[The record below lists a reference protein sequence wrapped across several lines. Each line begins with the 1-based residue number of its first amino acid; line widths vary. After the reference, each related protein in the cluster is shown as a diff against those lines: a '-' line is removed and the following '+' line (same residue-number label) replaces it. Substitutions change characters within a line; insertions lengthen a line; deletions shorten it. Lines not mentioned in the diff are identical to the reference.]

1 MFNPVIPIFS
11 GMVVALSL
19 AFLLIMAWYDLRRK
33 IYQYFALLLVFVVI
47 WNTGHLVYQFASAL
61 FDFDPTWLIVISM
74 VEQLGFIG
82 TNIALYA
89 FVTNL
94 VGFDTAYFR
103 TLIFLTLI
111 VVFIINVFPI
121 VNNPSANNIQNINQ
135 LTFFGVSIVTSY
147 LLWRN
152 RQKIV
157 TRGLLLGSIIIILG
171 QLFTFLNADNLVIQF
186 ALPISG
192 VGVLWMSTALV
203 AQELIN
209 PLKNRSL
216 QLEYMHEISIS
227 LTSGAGTKTILNEIT
242 QQVAHW
248 LKADASIIF
257 LVREKTI
264 YSVATH
270 NLPTRYNTLIY
281 PVNNGIVGQ
290 SIQEKKPIR
299 LENYQR
305 EWRGA
310 EDLPNARKLLGSVI
324 SVPLA
329 FQEQVY
335 GALLVILGKHRRS
348 FTQQDE
354 KLVEMLGRQ
363 AAVALFQSQTLND
376 QRELT
381 QQLENALNQLST
393 VLEST
398 QNPVLAIDRKLTI
411 IFANRATSRLL
422 SSPDS
427 SVILGTKLTQWLQEN
442 QLMPQSLR
450 EIYQHIRFDGHYAY
464 EFNFNNQDYLCQIAP
479 LGTKRIEGWV
489 IIVNDVSD
497 IKELERM
504 QSEMLRMTSHDLKN
518 PLQAA
523 LANVD
528 LLRDDLNDLTYQN
541 TQHREDM
548 EGFVANIERELMKM
562 YRIISG
568 ILDVERV
575 RIAKSHY
582 EESSVTTIMSD
593 AVDEIKHMAQEK
605 GVKIQ
610 QYIAPNLPPLSCDRQ
625 QLQRAFVNLIENA
638 IKFSDNDAMINIRVD
653 HIVIPSQPS
662 LLQIEI
668 QDEGIGIP
676 EDIQGHIFE
685 RFYRGAQP
693 GAEHITGTGLGLS
706 LVKAV
711 VNAHNG
717 NIRVVSQPSEGSTF
731 YVTLPIQ

>member
-1 MFNPVIPIFS
+1 
-11 GMVVALSL
+11 
-19 AFLLIMAWYDLRRK
+19 
-33 IYQYFALLLVFVVI
+33 
-47 WNTGHLVYQFASAL
+47 
-61 FDFDPTWLIVISM
+61 
-74 VEQLGFIG
+74 
-82 TNIALYA
+82 
-89 FVTNL
+89 
-94 VGFDTAYFR
+94 
-103 TLIFLTLI
+103 
-111 VVFIINVFPI
+111 
-121 VNNPSANNIQNINQ
+121 
-135 LTFFGVSIVTSY
+135 
-147 LLWRN
+147 
-152 RQKIV
+152 
-157 TRGLLLGSIIIILG
+157 
-171 QLFTFLNADNLVIQF
+171 
-186 ALPISG
+186 
-192 VGVLWMSTALV
+192 
-203 AQELIN
+203 
-209 PLKNRSL
+209 
-216 QLEYMHEISIS
+216 
-227 LTSGAGTKTILNEIT
+227 
-242 QQVAHW
+242 
-248 LKADASIIF
+248 
-257 LVREKTI
+257 
-264 YSVATH
+264 
-270 NLPTRYNTLIY
+270 
-281 PVNNGIVGQ
+281 
-290 SIQEKKPIR
+290 
-299 LENYQR
+299 
-305 EWRGA
+305 
-310 EDLPNARKLLGSVI
+310 
-324 SVPLA
+324 
-329 FQEQVY
+329 
-335 GALLVILGKHRRS
+335 
-348 FTQQDE
+348 
-354 KLVEMLGRQ
+354 
-363 AAVALFQSQTLND
+363 
-376 QRELT
+376 
-381 QQLENALNQLST
+381 
-393 VLEST
+393 
-398 QNPVLAIDRKLTI
+398 
-411 IFANRATSRLL
+411 
-422 SSPDS
+422 
-427 SVILGTKLTQWLQEN
+427 
-442 QLMPQSLR
+442 MPQSLR
-450 EIYQHIRFDGHYAY
+450 EIYQHIRFEGHYAY

-548 EGFVANIERELMKM
+548 GGFVANIERELMKM